1 MAVEETHSL
10 VLLCVYVSGIQD
22 LALGG
27 AIFAV
32 TSALIGV
39 MQSMYAKFLLR
50 NRIVIDSINVRCACC
65 EGSCV
70 HTC

>member
-1 MAVEETHSL
+1 MYRL
-10 VLLCVYVSGIQD
+10 QD
-22 LALGG
+22 LAFSG

-50 NRIVIDSINVRCACC
+50 NGIVIDSINVRAPSVCLCGLMSAM
-65 EGSCV
+65 
-70 HTC
+70 